1 MSIVG
6 YASIFLGYMS
16 NIFFDF
22 RKKKIWDDVVIFVKA
37 CGYEDRDEEM
47 CKARIHTLTSA

>member
-22 RKKKIWDDVVIFVKA
+22 RKKKIWDDVVMFVKA